1 MPLVGYLNSTHSK
14 QRNSLT
20 LIKNHNQVVA
30 EWIYPAHMSA
40 LQPSAVRE
48 ILKISNRPGVI
59 SFAGGLPAPELFPL
73 DEIIESTKRVI
84 CKYKGDA
91 VQYSLTL
98 GLTPLRQ
105 LLAERFTDKN
115 EPTHIDNVI
124 ITSGSQQAVEMV
136 TRVFIEPGDTIL
148 TEYPTYVGALQIF
161 QYHKARVVC
170 AEMDEEGLI
179 TEQVEEKIIK
189 HNPKFI
195 YVVSTFQNPT
205 GITMSQPRRLA
216 LLELA
221 EKYGIPIVDDDPYGD
236 LRFVGEHV
244 PTLKE
249 LGGDAVISMG
259 TVSKILAPGLRIG
272 WVNARKDLIT
282 ILEKLKQADDL
293 HAGTL
298 NQYIFLDFI
307 QRGLLEPHIKKIRAD
322 YGNKRETMLM
332 EMERSFPAGVS
343 WTRPEGG
350 LFLWV
355 TLPKHI
361 SAQDVFDKAIAKNVA
376 FVIGQ
381 PFYPDGKTLNTF
393 RINYATASKSDILE
407 GIKRLAAILKEMV

>member
-1 MPLVGYLNSTHSK
+1 M
-14 QRNSLT
+14 T
-20 LIKNHNQVVA
+20 LIKNHEIAQ
-30 EWIYPAHMSA
+30 WIYPAHMSA

-48 ILKISNRPGVI
+48 ILKISSRPGVI

-73 DEIIESTKRVI
+73 DDITESAKRVI
-84 CKYKGDA
+84 SKYKGDA

-105 LLAERFTDKN
+105 VLAERFRDKN
-115 EPTHIDNVI
+115 EPTELDNVI
-124 ITSGSQQAVEMV
+124 ITSGSQQAVELI
-136 TRVFIEPGDTIL
+136 TRTFIEPGDTIL
-148 TEYPTYVGALQIF
+148 TEYPSYVGALQIF
-161 QYHKARVVC
+161 QYHKAKIVC
-170 AEMDEEGLI
+170 AGMDEEGLI
-179 TEQVEEKIIK
+179 ADQVEQQIIK
-189 HNPKFI
+189 HQPKFI

-205 GITMSQPRRLA
+205 GITMSKSRRLA
-216 LLELA
+216 LLEVA
-221 EKYGIPIVDDDPYGD
+221 EKYGVPIVDDDPYGD
-236 LRFVGEHV
+236 LRFKGAHV
-244 PTLKE
+244 PPLKE
-249 LGGDAVISMG
+249 LGGDAVISLG

-307 QRGLLEPHIKKIRAD
+307 QRGLLEPHIRKIRAD
-322 YGNKRETMLM
+322 YGAKRETMLA
-332 EMERSFPAGVS
+332 EIERSFPSGVS
-343 WTRPEGG
+343 WTKPEGG

-355 TLPKHI
+355 TLPRHL

-393 RINYATASKSDILE
+393 RINYATASKNDILK
-407 GIKRLAAILKEMV
+407 GINTLAAILKEMV

>member
-1 MPLVGYLNSTHSK
+1 M
-14 QRNSLT
+14 T
-20 LIKNHNQVVA
+20 LIKNHNHVA
-30 EWIYPAHMSA
+30 AKWIYPAHMSA

-84 CKYKGDA
+84 GKYQGDA

-98 GLTPLRQ
+98 GLTPLRE

-115 EPTHIDNVI
+115 EPTGLDNII
-124 ITSGSQQAVEMV
+124 ITSGSQQAVEMI
-136 TRVFIEPGDTIL
+136 TRVFVEPGDTIL

-161 QYHKARVVC
+161 HYHKARVVS

-179 TEQVEEKIIK
+179 TQEVEEKIIRHK
-189 HNPKFI
+189 PKFI

-205 GITMSQPRRLA
+205 GITMSENRRQA

-221 EKYGIPIVDDDPYGD
+221 EKYGVPIVDDDPYGD
-236 LRFVGEHV
+236 LRFTGEPV

-249 LGGDAVISMG
+249 LGGDDVISLG

-322 YGNKRETMLM
+322 YGAKRETMLS
-332 EMERSFPAGVS
+332 EMEQSFPSGVS

-355 TLPKHI
+355 TLPRHI
-361 SAQDVFDKAIAKNVA
+361 SAQAVFDQAIAKNVA

-381 PFYPDGKTLNTF
+381 PFYPDGKILNTF

-407 GIKRLAAILKEMV
+407 GIKRLSVILKEMV

>member
-1 MPLVGYLNSTHSK
+1 
-14 QRNSLT
+14 
-20 LIKNHNQVVA
+20 
-30 EWIYPAHMSA
+30 IYPPHMSA

-48 ILKISNRPGVI
+48 ILKISSRPGVI

-73 DEIIESTKRVI
+73 DEITESAKRVI
-84 CKYKGDA
+84 GKYKGDA

-98 GLTPLRQ
+98 GLTSLRQ
-105 LLAERFTDKN
+105 LLAERFSDKN
-115 EPTHIDNVI
+115 EATQLENII
-124 ITSGSQQAVEMV
+124 ITSGSQQGVEMV

-161 QYHKARVVC
+161 QYQKARIVW
-170 AEMDEEGLI
+170 ADMDEEGLI
-179 TEQVEEKIIK
+179 TEQVEEKIIRHK
-189 HNPKFI
+189 PKFI

-205 GITMSQPRRLA
+205 GITMSENRRLA
-216 LLELA
+216 LIEIA
-221 EKYGIPIVDDDPYGD
+221 EKYGVPIVDDDPYGE
-236 LRFVGEHV
+236 LRFTGKHV

-249 LGGDAVISMG
+249 LGGDAVISLG

-272 WVNARKDLIT
+272 WVNARQDLIT

-307 QRGLLEPHIKKIRAD
+307 QRGLLEPHIEKIRAN
-322 YGNKRETMLM
+322 YGAKRETMLDA
-332 EMERSFPAGVS
+332 MERTFPAGVS

-393 RINYATASKSDILE
+393 RINYATASKSDILV
-407 GIKRLAAILKEMV
+407 GIKRLSEILKETV

>member
-1 MPLVGYLNSTHSK
+1 MS
-14 QRNSLT
+14 
-20 LIKNHNQVVA
+20 LIKNHIPTA
-30 EWIYPAHMSA
+30 IEWYYPPHMSA

-73 DEIIESTKRVI
+73 DEIAESARRVI
-84 CKYKGDA
+84 EKYQGDA

-105 LLAERFTDKN
+105 LLAERFTNKN
-115 EPTHIDNVI
+115 EPTKLDNII
-124 ITSGSQQAVEMV
+124 ITSGSQQGVEMV

-161 QYHKARVVC
+161 QYQKARIVC
-170 AEMDEEGLI
+170 ADMDEEGLI
-179 TEQVEEKIIK
+179 VEQVEEKIIK
-189 HNPKFI
+189 HKPKFI

-205 GITMSQPRRLA
+205 GITMSESRRLA
-216 LLELA
+216 LLEVA
-221 EKYGIPIVDDDPYGD
+221 EKYGVPIVDDDPYGD
-236 LRFVGEHV
+236 LRFKGKHV

-249 LGGDAVISMG
+249 LGGDSVISLG

-272 WVNARKDLIT
+272 WANARKDLIT

-307 QRGLLEPHIKKIRAD
+307 QRGLLEPHIRKICEN
-322 YGNKRETMLM
+322 YGAKRETMLT
-332 EMERSFPAGVS
+332 EMERHFPPGVT
-343 WTRPEGG
+343 WTKPEGG

-355 TLPKHI
+355 TMPKHI
-361 SAQDVFDKAIAKNVA
+361 NAQDVFDKAIAKDVA

-393 RINYATASKSDILE
+393 RINYATASKSDILT
-407 GIKRLAAILKEMV
+407 GIKTLASILKEMV